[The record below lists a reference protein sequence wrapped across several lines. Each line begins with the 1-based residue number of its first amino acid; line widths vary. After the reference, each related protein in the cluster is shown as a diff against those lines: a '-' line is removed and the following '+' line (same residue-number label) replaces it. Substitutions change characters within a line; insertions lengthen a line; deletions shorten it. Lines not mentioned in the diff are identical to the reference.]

1 MTPSEWHSLSRIDK
15 KVLHYHR
22 VMEGHYLDKM
32 TETRERD
39 AEREKERRKFMDRLP
54 KQMRRGR

>member
-1 MTPSEWHSLSRIDK
+1 MTPSEWHDLSRIDK

-32 TETRERD
+32 QESRRREQ
-39 AEREKERRKFMDRLP
+39 EREDERRKFMDRLP
-54 KQMRRGR
+54 RQVRRGR